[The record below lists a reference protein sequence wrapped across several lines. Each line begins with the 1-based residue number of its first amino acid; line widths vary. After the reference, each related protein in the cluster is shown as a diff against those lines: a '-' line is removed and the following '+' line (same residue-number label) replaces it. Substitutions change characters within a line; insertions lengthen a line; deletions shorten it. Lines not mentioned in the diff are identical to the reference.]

1 MFIVGLLSGASPWRT
16 LILPLLIAIG
26 LPIALLTGNEAL
38 WDLYQPSWHANWCY
52 HYAEINVRYC
62 QNYFV
67 KNVLFFLTIR

>member
-38 WDLYQPSWHANWCY
+38 
-52 HYAEINVRYC
+52 
-62 QNYFV
+62 
-67 KNVLFFLTIR
+67 